1 MPSPRRQSP
10 IRRSPW
16 MSAHPAPPLNALIDA
31 HLIGA
36 QETGNETY
44 TAGLLSQAAVFAE
57 AGWQV
62 FALMPAPRPD
72 LIAPAQ
78 TVADPRCANDLY
90 RFFRAIPRTLRALRA
105 SLLHVNYHAPFWIKT
120 PYVVMIHDISY
131 CARPRFT
138 TPRNLILQ
146 NALGLLTALRASAA
160 TTPSYFSQRE
170 VARLYP
176 WLRGRVFVTP
186 NAVKPAFY
194 PRMMAEIEQVKN
206 KFGIIASYY
215 LFVGAPQPRKNVA
228 RVVEAF
234 LSATHG
240 LEHVQL
246 VIAGKPAP
254 ALEKLRCAHQAAFAS
269 GRIVAIGY
277 VPDDELARLYSGC
290 VALVFPSLYE
300 GFGIPV
306 LEAMACGAPVIT
318 SNSTALPEAAGD
330 AALLVNPEDTMAI
343 AQAMRRVLD
352 EPDLR
357 AALRARG
364 FAHARQ
370 FTWAQTAR
378 ATVEAYQAALEWQ
391 RRRRGR

>member
-1 MPSPRRQSP
+1 MKV
-10 IRRSPW
+10 
-16 MSAHPAPPLNALIDA
+16 LIDA

-44 TAGLLSQAAVFAE
+44 TAGLLGQAEVFAA
-57 AGWQV
+57 AGWRIC
-62 FALMPAPRPD
+62 ALLPAPRPD

-78 TVADPRCANDLY
+78 TVADPRCADDLH
-90 RFFRAIPRTLRALRA
+90 RFFVSIPRAISAERAG
-105 SLLHVNYHAPFWIKT
+105 LLHVNYHAPFWIKT

-131 CARPRFT
+131 RARPRFT
-138 TPRNLILQ
+138 SVRNFAMQ
-146 NALGLLTALRASAA
+146 NGLGWLTALRASAV
-160 TTPSYFSQRE
+160 TTPSHFSQRE
-170 VARLYP
+170 IVRLYP
-176 WLRGRVFVTP
+176 WLRNRIVVTP
-186 NAVKPAFY
+186 NAVKSSFY
-194 PRMMAEIEQVKN
+194 PRSADEVERVRKA
-206 KFGIIASYY
+206 FCVTAPYF
-215 LFVGAPQPRKNVA
+215 LFVGTPQPRKNVA
-228 RVVEAF
+228 RVIEAF

-246 VIAGKPAP
+246 VIAGKSTSTLERLRRSHHA
-254 ALEKLRCAHQAAFAS
+254 ALAS
-269 GRIVAIGY
+269 GRIIATGY
-277 VPDDELARLYSGC
+277 VSDDALACLYSGC

-330 AALLVNPEDTMAI
+330 AAMLVNPEDTMAI

-352 EPDLR
+352 APDLR

>member
-1 MPSPRRQSP
+1 M
-10 IRRSPW
+10 IK
-16 MSAHPAPPLNALIDA
+16 ALIDA

-44 TAGLLSQAAVFAE
+44 TAGLLGQSDVFAA
-57 AGWQV
+57 AGWRIC
-62 FALMPAPRPD
+62 ALMPEPRPD

-78 TVADPRCANDLY
+78 TVADPCCANDLH
-90 RFFRAIPRTLRALRA
+90 RFFRAIPRALAELRAG
-105 SLLHVNYHAPFWIKT
+105 LLHVNYHAPFWIKT

-131 CARPRFT
+131 RARPRFT
-138 TPRNLILQ
+138 SPRNFALQ
-146 NALGLLTALRASAA
+146 NILGWLTALRASAV
-160 TTPSYFSQRE
+160 TTPSHFSRRE

-176 WLRGRVFVTP
+176 WLRDRAFVTP
-186 NAVKPAFY
+186 NAVKSAFY
-194 PRMMAEIEQVKN
+194 PRPSAEVEQVK
-206 KFGIIASYY
+206 KAFDISAPYF
-215 LFVGAPQPRKNVA
+215 LFVGTPQPRKNIA

-234 LSATHG
+234 LAVTRKV
-240 LEHVQL
+240 ERVQL
-246 VIAGKPAP
+246 VIAGKSTPE
-254 ALEKLRCAHQAAFAS
+254 LGKLRRAHQAAFAS
-269 GRIVAIGY
+269 GRVVATGY
-277 VPDDELARLYSGC
+277 VSDDDLACLYSGC
-290 VALVFPSLYE
+290 IALVFPSLYE

-318 SNSTALPEAAGD
+318 SNTTALPEAAGD

-378 ATVEAYQAALEWQ
+378 ATAEAYQAALDWHQ
-391 RRRRGR
+391 QQRGR